1 MGVATPNPIEFQILL
16 ARGGGARHGYGIIT
30 DIGRQS
36 GGRVRVGP
44 GTLYGAIRRMLGA
57 EWIEETDA
65 AATPADEEPDSRRT
79 SYYRLT
85 SAGRRAAEETARQMA
100 DLVWVA
106 AGHGLVNLKPSH

>member
-1 MGVATPNPIEFQILL
+1 MATAVPNPIEFQILL
-16 ARGGGARHGYGIIT
+16 ALAGRERHGYGIMKE
-30 DIGRQS
+30 IGRQS

-44 GTLYGAIRRMLGA
+44 GTLYGAIKRMLAA

-65 AATPADEEPDSRRT
+65 PAATEDEELDARRT

-85 SAGRRAAEETARQMA
+85 ASGRRAAEETARQMA

-106 AGHGLVNLKPSH
+106 AGHGLVNLQPSH

>member
-1 MGVATPNPIEFQILL
+1 MAGSTPNPIEFQILL
-16 ARGGGARHGYGIIT
+16 ALAGRERHGYGIMKE
-30 DIGRQS
+30 IGRQS

-57 EWIEETDA
+57 KWIEETDA
-65 AATPADEEPDSRRT
+65 TAPPADEEPDTRRT
-79 SYYRLT
+79 SYYHLT
-85 SAGRRAAEETARQMA
+85 VAGRRAAEETARQMA